1 MFRGCEAPEI
11 TRPFW
16 SQHLVQEDAS
26 RHWKLNEKKLKK
38 RECKGNRNDLIE
50 KKIQNFIFVKI

>member
-1 MFRGCEAPEI
+1 MFKSCEAFEI

-16 SQHLVQEDAS
+16 SQPSVQEDTS
-26 RHWKLNEKKLKK
+26 RHWKLNEKKKE